1 MLLADVLF
9 NVLLAN
15 VLLNVLLA
23 NVLLA
28 NVLSANVLFFTS
40 DIFRSPHSLFE
51 EPFDIHEGGDERT
64 HLDES
69 ERRTG
74 DDEGLE

>member
-1 MLLADVLF
+1 MLLNVLLANVLF

-28 NVLSANVLFFTS
+28 NVLLANVLFFTS
-40 DIFRSPHSLFE
+40 DVFRSPHSLFE
-51 EPFDIHEGGDERT
+51 ESFDIHEGGDERT

-69 ERRTG
+69 ERRT
-74 DDEGLE
+74 